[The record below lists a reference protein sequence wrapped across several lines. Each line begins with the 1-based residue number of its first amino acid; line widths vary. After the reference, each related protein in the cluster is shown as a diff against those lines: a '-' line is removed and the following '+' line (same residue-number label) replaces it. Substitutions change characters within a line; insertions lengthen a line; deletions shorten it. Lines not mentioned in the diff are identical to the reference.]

1 MVLVSV
7 AIRMPK
13 HIIEVDG
20 GTNFL
25 ALIWSPSCT
34 RINESIS

>member
-7 AIRMPK
+7 SIRIPK
-13 HIIEVDG
+13 HMMDVDG

-25 ALIWSPSCT
+25 VLIWSPSSA
-34 RINESIS
+34 RRDESIS